1 MHPLCIWAL
10 NPTYV
15 LHCTNALVFHP
26 TTLRQSPPYML
37 APLPDRFITFADF
50 CFLCLLSFAMCRRAL
65 RVMRPTIVG
74 YLVAGAVLSTFD
86 ADR

>member
-1 MHPLCIWAL
+1 MSHPLTLWQAL
-10 NPTYV
+10 LDT
-15 LHCTNALVFHP
+15 
-26 TTLRQSPPYML
+26 L

-74 YLVAGAVLSTFD
+74 YLIAGAVLSTFA